1 MRYKTKI
8 SLTLDNEILETLEKV
23 LKTDPQ
29 FRDYNRSRIVNR
41 ILREWITNNTATD
54 AAGNFIVGS
63 TQNETDEELRNLLEG
78 YDRY

>member
-41 ILREWITNNTATD
+41 ILREWIANNTVTD

>member
-41 ILREWITNNTATD
+41 ILREWIANKTATD